1 MGKERVGGCA
11 GRIWS
16 DAWCFWCPRTQGSF
30 PFSLLLKS
38 SHSVFI
44 WGSLQCRG
52 CATHIGNVQET
63 LAARG
68 TTDSWKTAVL
78 YQLVH
83 AVALLALP
91 ENRAG
96 TTVQL
101 WTAGSI
107 LFSGSIYGGVL
118 HSCAAC

>member
-1 MGKERVGGCA
+1 MTWGKNEWAAVLGASGVTLGA
-11 GRIWS
+11 FG
-16 DAWCFWCPRTQGSF
+16 AHA
-30 PFSLLLKS
+30 LK
-38 SHSVFI
+38 
-44 WGSLQCRG
+44 
-52 CATHIGNVQET
+52 ET

-107 LFSGSIYGGVL
+107 LFSGSIYGLSLGGPRILGPVTPIGGL
-118 HSCAAC
+118 CFIGGWLLLLL